1 MADAGGEGRRTWTA
15 GDDEAGCRLD
25 KFLAAP
31 DRLGSRSRVA
41 TALER
46 GKVFVNDAEASP
58 ADASVRLASGTIVS
72 VWMDRP
78 GSARKRRGAFS
89 AGALR
94 ILHEDDALIVVDKP
108 AGLLSVPLDRRD
120 AAPSVYDLVED
131 HLRSHGKR
139 RPLVV
144 HRIDQDTSGLVV
156 FATDARAQDELKG
169 QFRRREPERVYWAV
183 VHGHPRPL
191 AGEWRDRIVWD
202 ERAQIQKVTHPRDPN
217 GVDAICQYRVLETF
231 SDSSLVEVRLHT
243 GKRNQIR
250 LQARLR
256 GHPLVGERRYVY
268 DSSEL
273 RPIPFAR
280 HALHAYR
287 LAFRHPMD
295 GRALRFE
302 APIPADLEVLLQEL
316 RGTRDGVST
325 GDARAGTR
333 RRRRS

>member
-1 MADAGGEGRRTWTA
+1 MNTSARPGATGDGWTV
-15 GDDEAGCRLD
+15 GDDEAGLRLD

-31 DRLGSRSRVA
+31 DRLGSRSRVV

-46 GKVFVNDAEASP
+46 GKVYVNGGEVTL
-58 ADASVRLASGTIVS
+58 ADAASRLTAGDRIA

-89 AGALR
+89 TGDLR
-94 ILHEDDALIVVDKP
+94 ILHEDEAIIVLDKP
-108 AGLLSVPLDRRD
+108 AGLLSVPLNERD
-120 AAPSVYDLVED
+120 AAPSVYELVED

-156 FATDARAQDELKG
+156 FAKDSRAQQALKD
-169 QFRRREPERVYWAV
+169 QFRRREPERIYRAV
-183 VHGHPRPL
+183 VYGHPHPST
-191 AGEWRDRIVWD
+191 GEWRDRIVWD
-202 ERAQIQKVTHPRDPN
+202 ERARIQKPTHPRDPD
-217 GVDAICQYRVLETF
+217 GTDASCEYRVLETF
-231 SDSSLVEVRLHT
+231 AEASLIEVRLHT

-256 GHPLVGERRYVY
+256 GHPLVGERRYVF
-268 DSSEL
+268 DSSER

-287 LAFRHPMD
+287 LAFRHPAS
-295 GRALRFE
+295 GEALRFE
-302 APIPADLEVLLQEL
+302 APIPPDFARLLTVL
-316 RGTRDGVST
+316 
-325 GDARAGTR
+325 AR
-333 RRRRS
+333 